1 MQNLLQSPLFP
12 MVLMFVVLYFF
23 FLRPKQKEMQ
33 KAEQMRKN
41 LKKGDKVV
49 TVSGLFATVHQVND
63 HSVVLKAE
71 ENVKLEY
78 EKSAVARVLVDK
90 VEEKK

>member
-1 MQNLLQSPLFP
+1 